1 MGRYPE
7 KPRDEGFGIVEI
19 IVALALL
26 GLLAA
31 ALAPMFASSL
41 ALTTKNAV
49 LAYSNQLANERLE
62 DLRASATCATGA
74 GAPYS
79 RTDGRGVV
87 HTVTT
92 TVDATTCTSN
102 NLLKV
107 SVQIATNSS
116 LFSSQPVVTANTTI
130 WVH

>member
-1 MGRYPE
+1 MGRYPKTSRE
-7 KPRDEGFGIVEI
+7 DGFGVVEI

-92 TVDATTCTSN
+92 TVDASTCTSN
-102 NLLKV
+102 SLLKV
-107 SVQIATNSS
+107 SVRVATDSS
-116 LFSSQPVVTANTTI
+116 LFASQPVTTATTTI